1 MRVELPSGNWVEIR
15 DTLKAKDKFSVQ
27 NAIASSMEMT
37 AAGTAK
43 VPGNVMSLMQSSL
56 MARIIQSWSFTDPL
70 PGAHAC
76 QECMG
81 NSRAWHEHVSD
92 GIGELLD
99 LDDYNKLEEV
109 ISPLLEK
116 VMSAPN
122 LGTPSG

>member
-15 DTLKAKDKFSVQ
+15 DKLKAKDKFSVQ

-43 VPGNVMSLMQSSL
+43 VPGNVMSLMQSAL
-56 MARIIQSWSFTDPL
+56 MARIIQEWSFTDPL
-70 PGAHAC
+70 PGTHTC
-76 QECMG
+76 SDCMG
-81 NSRAWHEHVSD
+81 NSAAWHDHVSD
-92 GIGELLD
+92 VIGELLE

-122 LGTPSG
+122 RETPSG